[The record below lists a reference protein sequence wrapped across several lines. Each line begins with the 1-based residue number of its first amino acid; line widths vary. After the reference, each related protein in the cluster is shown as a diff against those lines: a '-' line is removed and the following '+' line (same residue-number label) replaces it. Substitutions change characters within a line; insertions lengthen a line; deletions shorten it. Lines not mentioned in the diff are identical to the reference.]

1 MRVIDYFQNGSS
13 AKISVS
19 YLADRAALNTPV
31 ILPIEKDQT
40 LEDAVMKALSPNPE
54 TALKLIKSFNNA
66 YEWKKVKK
74 ERYSEKKKKNIF
86 YWEREKMKFNF
97 KEGLYL
103 VKLNKNFQVT
113 KAKRVTQLLLDPC
126 MYQNHQYLKNSYF
139 AGIKK
144 EKSL

>member
-1 MRVIDYFQNGSS
+1 M
-13 AKISVS
+13 
-19 YLADRAALNTPV
+19 LPV
-31 ILPIEKDQT
+31 EKDQT

-54 TALKLIKSFNNA
+54 TALKLVKAFNNV
-66 YEWKKVKK
+66 YEYKKIKK
-74 ERYSEKKKKNIF
+74 EKYSEKKKRSIF
-86 YWEREKMKFNF
+86 YWEREKVKFDF

-113 KAKRVTQLLLDPC
+113 KAKRVTQLLLDPT